1 MFSIFFWPG
10 YTACRILALPNHGLN
25 PGLWQWKHGALTT
38 ESPGNSQLIL
48 YMPQAP
54 KQTEIFIN
62 KQTKQNL
69 SGFIPKNS

>member
-1 MFSIFFWPG
+1 MFSIFWPG
-10 YTACRILALPNHGLN
+10 YIACRILALPNHGLN
-25 PGLWQWKHGALTT
+25 PGLWQWSMGLTT

-48 YMPQAP
+48 YVASTP
-54 KQTEIFIN
+54 KQTEIFIDN